1 MNVIFSWHCR
11 GLERLKA
18 LLLAIEQRQQ
28 GERSTA

>member
-1 MNVIFSWHCR
+1 MTRIFSWHFR
-11 GLERLKA
+11 GLEGLKA